1 MRALDDIMEKF
12 HNNIPSAAA
21 IAGGDEKG
29 QQPVDTAA
37 SDRKKIVFMGGPL
50 PAGAIRSA
58 FRSRKKD
65 YRLKFVPQAE
75 AIDIA
80 RDETVMG
87 LFMTAPLPGA
97 DWREFIKKLKFL
109 NGQIPVIVLQE
120 QEDESMALRALA
132 EGAYDCAAMDRPG
145 FEGRLPFMLEKAAA
159 RSAYDANR
167 HWLESI
173 VFENHTRW
181 LAFFDAITDFIFM
194 VDENDRILKINAAL
208 ASAYGKHPKDVTG
221 MRWQDFLGQELAAE
235 LKALKGKNGSQPAER
250 KIKDDYYLVSVFP
263 LRYEEQDL
271 TIYFLKNITEMRRL
285 KDQLFYSDKLASI
298 GLLVSGVAHEINNP
312 LTGIIAYTELL
323 KMRVADE
330 EQSVVAGKI
339 MASAERC
346 RKIVENLLTFS
357 RQRTLAKSFESIND
371 IIDRTVELRSYWLRL
386 GGVEIV
392 RDYGAVPAFFMDTQQ
407 MQQVLLNI
415 LINAEQAISDGGV
428 EKGRIEFKTSFDAD
442 SRRMTVRIT
451 DNGPGIPEQIIDKI
465 FDPFFTTKPVGIGTG
480 LGLSISHGIIGEH
493 GGSIRV
499 ERPAEGGCR
508 FIIEVPQKQTEEIMK
523 EQGKEGGR

>member
-1 MRALDDIMEKF
+1 MSALDDIMERF
-12 HNNIPSAAA
+12 HDNMPVATV
-21 IAGGDEKG
+21 AGADRKG
-29 QQPVDTAA
+29 QKRADMA
-37 SDRKKIVFMGGPL
+37 SNDRKNIVFIGGPL

-58 FRSRKKD
+58 FRSRRRNC
-65 YRLKFVPQAE
+65 RLRFVPEAE
-75 AIDIA
+75 ATEIS
-80 RDETVMG
+80 RDETIMG
-87 LFMTAPLPGA
+87 LFITAPLPGA

-120 QEDESMALRALA
+120 QEDEAMALQALA
-132 EGAYDCAAMDRPG
+132 EGAYDCVAMDWPE
-145 FEGRLPFMLEKAAA
+145 FAGRLPHVLEKAAA

-194 VDENDRILKINAAL
+194 VDENERILKINSAL

-221 MRWQDFLGQELAAE
+221 MKWHDFLGGELAAE
-235 LKALKGKNGSQPAER
+235 LKALKSKKGSQPAER

-323 KMRVADE
+323 KMRTVDE
-330 EQSVVAGKI
+330 DQHVVAGKI

-357 RQRTLAKSFESIND
+357 RQRTLAKSFECIND

-392 RDYGAVPAFFMDTQQ
+392 RDFEAVPALFMDTQQ
-407 MQQVLLNI
+407 MQQVLLNV
-415 LINAEQAISDGGV
+415 LINAEQAIAGAGV
-428 EKGRIEFKTSFDAD
+428 EKGRIEFKTSFDPG
-442 SRRMTVRIT
+442 SRKMTVRVT
-451 DNGPGIPEQIIDKI
+451 DNGTGIPEQIIDKI

-499 ERPAEGGCR
+499 ERPPEGGCR
-508 FIIEVPQKQTEEIMK
+508 FIIEVPQKQTDEIMK
-523 EQGKEGGR
+523 EQAKEDTR

>member
-1 MRALDDIMEKF
+1 MSALDDIMEKF
-12 HNNIPSAAA
+12 HNNIPAAA
-21 IAGGDEKG
+21 GTSAGGKG
-29 QQPVDTAA
+29 QQVSDMAA
-37 SDRKKIVFMGGPL
+37 NDRKKIVFIGGPL
-50 PAGAIRSA
+50 PAADIKSA
-58 FRSRKKD
+58 FRSRRKN
-65 YRLKFVPQAE
+65 YRLKFVPEAE

-80 RDETVMG
+80 RDETILG
-87 LFMTAPLPGA
+87 LFITAPLPGA
-97 DWREFIKKLKFL
+97 GWREFIKKFKFL

-120 QEDESMALRALA
+120 REDETMALQALS
-132 EGAYDCAAMDRPG
+132 EGAYDCVAMDWPG
-145 FEGRLPFMLEKAAA
+145 FAGRLPLVLEKAAA

-194 VDENDRILKINAAL
+194 VDENERILKINAAL

-221 MRWQDFLGQELAAE
+221 MKWHDFLGYELAGE
-235 LKALKGKNGSQPAER
+235 LKALRSNNVSQPAER
-250 KIKDDYYLVSVFP
+250 KIRDDYYLISVFP

-323 KMRVADE
+323 KMRATDE
-330 EQSVVAGKI
+330 DQQTVAGKI

-371 IIDRTVELRSYWLRL
+371 IIDRTVELRSYWLRM

-392 RDYGAVPAFFMDTQQ
+392 RDFAQVPALFMDTQQ

-415 LINAEQAISDGGV
+415 LINAEQAISDAGV
-428 EKGRIEFKTSFDAD
+428 EKGRIEFKTSFDPD
-442 SRRMTVRIT
+442 SRRVTVRIT
-451 DNGPGIPEQIIDKI
+451 DNGAGISEQIIDKI

-499 ERPAEGGCR
+499 ERPPEGGCR
-508 FIIEVPQKQTEEIMK
+508 FIIEVPQKQTDEIMM
-523 EQGKEGGR
+523 EQGKEGAR